1 MKLPDL
7 TQQRGDPK
15 AWAKRLIAR
24 HEAGERIRP
33 ISLRFAREAL
43 AEKNLLKERK

>member
-1 MKLPDL
+1 MKLPPPSNP
-7 TQQRGDPK
+7 DPK
-15 AWAKRLIAR
+15 AWARKLIAR

-43 AEKNLLKERK
+43 AEKNLFKEKK

>member
-1 MKLPDL
+1 VNLPDL
-7 TQQRGDPK
+7 KPQGDQK
-15 AWAKRLIAR
+15 DWARRLIAK

-43 AEKNLLKERK
+43 AEKNLLKEKK